1 MSGDS
6 GLHDQTVIFYS
17 REMTQTKI
25 ALLSLK
31 GIKFAEDCNGKRRT
45 NSDER

>member
-17 REMTQTKI
+17 REMTQTKMT
-25 ALLSLK
+25 LLSLK
-31 GIKFAEDCNGKRRT
+31 GIKFVEDYDGKGRT
-45 NSDER
+45 NTKER